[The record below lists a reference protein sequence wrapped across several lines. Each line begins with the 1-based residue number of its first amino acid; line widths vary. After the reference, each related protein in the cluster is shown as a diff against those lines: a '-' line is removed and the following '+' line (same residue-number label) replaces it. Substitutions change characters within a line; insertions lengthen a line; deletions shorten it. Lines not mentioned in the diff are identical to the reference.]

1 MRAAPLLLALLLS
14 SPAAAATIVIDFEA
28 VALGAKGESFE
39 VAPGITLAS
48 VDGLYVTDRY
58 GTRGLLVGEEG
69 GTLQLTF
76 SVPVVSLSI
85 DFGNDSD
92 AADVDPSSAFLTGKI
107 GGVVVVTDSELANRN
122 GLPDQTLTVALPG
135 GFGAAGFSFGQS
147 DFYEPIS
154 PFVDNI
160 VVTTLEVPEPAGL
173 LLGALLLSTRLR
185 IGGSRS
191 TRTREAASTAR

>member
-14 SPAAAATIVIDFEA
+14 TSPAAAATIVIDFEA
-28 VALGAKGESFE
+28 EAPVRHDGPYE
-39 VAPGITLAS
+39 VAPGIVLSSERGLS
-48 VDGLYVTDRY
+48 VIDRY

-69 GTLQLTF
+69 GSLQLTF

-85 DFGNDSD
+85 DFGGDSD
-92 AADVDPSSAFLTGKI
+92 ADDVDPSSAFLTGKI

-122 GLPDQTLTVALPG
+122 SLPDQTLTVTLLDGFDSA
-135 GFGAAGFSFGQS
+135 GFGFPQY

-173 LLGALLLSTRLR
+173 LLLGGLLLSTRSRL
-185 IGGSRS
+185 GGSRS
-191 TRTREAASTAR
+191 TRT